1 MYDNRKSFGYPPIIR
16 RDPEV
21 YRMIEGTNRNM
32 GRMGFCVALLT
43 LGGYFL
49 YKKVNNL
56 SKECEKLKETGK

>member
-1 MYDNRKSFGYPPIIR
+1 MDNRKTFGYPPIIR
-16 RDPEV
+16 RDPEI
-21 YRMIEGTNRNM
+21 YRMMEGTNRNM
-32 GRMGFCVALLT
+32 GRMGFCVALLA